1 MSDSMSNISIYDE
14 LDLAINQMLDAP
26 EAALFQSEETQC
38 EENVGE
44 LAKLA
49 ADLRYLPRENF
60 KARLRLELEWE
71 AAGRTV
77 SAAATQQTIRAAQPA
92 SHQILPSLFGKTW
105 AGCPVRRMNFVLS
118 LALHGVMV
126 LLMSAGFWMVKSF
139 VLHIDGGPSVATRLE
154 PYPVPIGSYPSHGGG
169 SGGAADKTPAS
180 RGVAPRAARE
190 QLTPPI
196 VTQNNMQPRLVA
208 EATVIAPPDLNF
220 PRTHDLGDP
229 LSDLARASNGAGVSG
244 GIGGNYGTGVG
255 GEGGPG
261 RGVGSGGGCCGDL
274 YSIGNGVSMPRA
286 IYSPE
291 PEFSE
296 EARKT
301 KHQGEVT
308 LLATIG
314 ADGIPRNL
322 TVVRSLGMGLDE
334 KALEGVRTWR
344 FEPARKNGRPV
355 AVQMN
360 IIVNFNLF

>member
-1 MSDSMSNISIYDE
+1 MSDAMNYLSVYDD
-14 LDLAINQMLDAP
+14 LDRAIEQMLASP
-26 EAALFQSEETQC
+26 EASLAQSEETQS

-44 LAKLA
+44 LAALA

-60 KARLRLELEWE
+60 KTRLRLELEWE

-77 SAAATQQTIRAAQPA
+77 SALASQEANRAAQPV
-92 SHQILPSLFGKTW
+92 SSQVLPSLFGKT
-105 AGCPVRRMNFVLS
+105 GVGYPVRRTNFALS
-118 LALHGVMV
+118 VALHGVMV
-126 LLMSAGFWMVKSF
+126 LLIGAGFLRVKNF
-139 VLHIDGGPSVATRLE
+139 VPVVSRDSIVTVRLE
-154 PYPVPIGSYPSHGGG
+154 PYLTPVGTHPSAGGG
-169 SGGAADKTPAS
+169 SGGAAEKTPAS
-180 RGVAPRAARE
+180 RGIAPRAALE

-196 VTQNNMQPRLVA
+196 VIHNNVQPKLVA

-220 PRTHDLGDP
+220 PRTHEPGDP

-244 GIGGNYGTGVG
+244 GIGGNFGTGVG
-255 GEGGPG
+255 GEGGRG
-261 RGVGSGGGCCGDL
+261 RGPGSGDGCCGDL

-286 IYSPE
+286 IYAPE

-296 EARKT
+296 EARK
-301 KHQGEVT
+301 KKYQGEVT

>member
-1 MSDSMSNISIYDE
+1 MSDAMNHLSVYDE
-14 LDLAINQMLDAP
+14 LDRAIEQMLASPDVAS
-26 EAALFQSEETQC
+26 FQSEETQS

-44 LAKLA
+44 LMGLA

-60 KARLRLELEWE
+60 KTRLRLELEWE

-77 SAAATQQTIRAAQPA
+77 SASASQETSRAVQPD
-92 SHQILPSLFGKTW
+92 SSQILPSLFGKTW
-105 AGCPVRRMNFVLS
+105 AGYPARRMNFVLS
-118 LALHGVMV
+118 VALHGMV
-126 LLMSAGFWMVKSF
+126 AFLMSAGFFMVKSF
-139 VLHIDGGPSVATRLE
+139 VPHMDPSPHVIVRLE
-154 PYPVPIGSYPSHGGG
+154 PYPVPVGSKPSDGGG

-196 VTQNNMQPRLVA
+196 VMQNNMQPKLVA

-220 PRTHDLGDP
+220 PRMRELGDP

-255 GEGGPG
+255 GEGGSG
-261 RGVGSGGGCCGDL
+261 RGPDSGGGCCGGL

-286 IYSPE
+286 IYAPE

-296 EARKT
+296 EARK
-301 KHQGEVT
+301 KKYQGEVT

-322 TVVRSLGMGLDE
+322 VVVRSLGMGLDE

-344 FEPARKNGRPV
+344 FEPAKKGGHPV

>member
-1 MSDSMSNISIYDE
+1 MSDSMNHLSVYDE
-14 LDLAINQMLDAP
+14 LDLAIEQMLASP
-26 EAALFQSEETQC
+26 EASLVQC
-38 EENVGE
+38 EENVAE
-44 LAKLA
+44 LAELA

-60 KARLRLELEWE
+60 KTRLRLELEWE

-77 SAAATQQTIRAAQPA
+77 SAAASQGASRAAQPA
-92 SHQILPSLFGKTW
+92 SSQILPSLFGKTW
-105 AGCPVRRMNFVLS
+105 AGYPARRMNFALS
-118 LALHGVMV
+118 VALHGVMAF
-126 LLMSAGFWMVKSF
+126 LMSAGFFMVKSY
-139 VLHIDGGPSVATRLE
+139 VPHMDPSPHVIVRLE
-154 PYPVPIGSYPSHGGG
+154 PYAVPVGTHPSNGGG
-169 SGGAADKTPAS
+169 SGGAEDKTPES

-196 VTQNNMQPRLVA
+196 VLPNNMQPKLVA

-220 PRTHDLGDP
+220 PRTRELGDP
-229 LSDLARASNGAGVSG
+229 LSDLAKASNGAGVSG

-261 RGVGSGGGCCGDL
+261 RGPGSGGGCCGDL

-286 IYSPE
+286 IYAPE

-296 EARKT
+296 EARK
-301 KHQGEVT
+301 KKYQGEVT

-334 KALEGVRTWR
+334 KALEGVSTWR
-344 FEPARKNGRPV
+344 FEPAKKGGHPV

>member
-1 MSDSMSNISIYDE
+1 MSDAMNHLSVYDE
-14 LDLAINQMLDAP
+14 LDRAIEQMLASP
-26 EAALFQSEETQC
+26 EASLAQSEETQS

-44 LAKLA
+44 LAALA

-60 KARLRLELEWE
+60 KTRLRLELEWE

-77 SAAATQQTIRAAQPA
+77 SAATQETSRAAQPD
-92 SHQILPSLFGKTW
+92 SSQILPSLFGK
-105 AGCPVRRMNFVLS
+105 AGAGYPVRRMNFALS
-118 LALHGVMV
+118 VALHGVMA
-126 LLMSAGFWMVKSF
+126 LLMSAGFFMVKSYAPR
-139 VLHIDGGPSVATRLE
+139 VDSTSGGVTRLD
-154 PYPVPIGSYPSHGGG
+154 PYPVPIGLHPSRNGGT
-169 SGGAADKTPAS
+169 GGAADKTPAS

-196 VTQNNMQPRLVA
+196 VMQNNMQPKLVA

-220 PRTHDLGDP
+220 PRTHELGDP

-244 GIGGNYGTGVG
+244 GIGGKFGTGVG
-255 GEGGPG
+255 SGEGSG
-261 RGVGSGGGCCGDL
+261 RGSSSGNGCCGDL
-274 YSIGNGVSMPRA
+274 DGIGNGVSMPRA
-286 IYSPE
+286 IYAPE

-296 EARKT
+296 EARK
-301 KHQGEVT
+301 KKYQGEVT

-344 FEPARKNGRPV
+344 FDPARKDGHPV